1 MNTSVVSSQWT
12 FLQSSTLP
20 QPSTLHTRLEA
31 MALRQN
37 ELFEQIT
44 LILDFIMFQL
54 FEEVNQVVSMLKVST
69 HSTSLLLSYRT
80 LLPPLL
86 KGLQSPLSA
95 PLLTGLFTTL
105 RHTAFIPITLSQ
117 PLPDLIAH
125 ITLRLQKPKCDLD
138 PAWEEESLGESC
150 LVVNS

>member
-1 MNTSVVSSQWT
+1 MTS
-12 FLQSSTLP
+12 
-20 QPSTLHTRLEA
+20 
-31 MALRQN
+31 
-37 ELFEQIT
+37 
-44 LILDFIMFQL
+44 ILYLLLLQL
-54 FEEVNQVVSMLKVST
+54 FEEVSQVVSMLKVST
-69 HSTSLLLSYRT
+69 HSPSLLLSYRT

-95 PLLTGLFTTL
+95 PLLTGVFTTL
-105 RHTAFIPITLSQ
+105 RHTAFTPITLSQ

-150 LVVNS
+150 FMMYTFLNLKLSRFFLIFKIYLVLRFAVPILRNNYVLIRCLV